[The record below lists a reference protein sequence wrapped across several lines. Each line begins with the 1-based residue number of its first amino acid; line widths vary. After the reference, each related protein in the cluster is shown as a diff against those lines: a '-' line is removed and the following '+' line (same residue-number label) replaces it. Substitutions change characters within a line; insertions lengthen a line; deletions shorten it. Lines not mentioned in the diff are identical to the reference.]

1 MLPIALLA
9 LQIIG
14 QAITLPFSWLMFRI
28 WDTAVRRLDKAK
40 GAQGEPI
47 TNFVILV
54 PAHNEEGSIATTV
67 RSLRALDYPRQQ
79 FEILVIADNCQ
90 DQTANVARNEGA
102 EVLER
107 FHDTKKSKGFA
118 LEYALET
125 LQKREHQPDAVV
137 IIDADTTVDADLLK
151 AFDRR
156 LQSGQDWLQAY
167 YTVSNSNDSWRT
179 QMMRLGFAHFNGLW
193 LLGQDTLGLGSALRG
208 NGMAFSWNGLQRC
221 PWQAYGLA
229 EDLEFSWHLRMRGER
244 VFFVPEVKVYGE
256 MIDNNPAAVAS
267 QRLRWEH
274 GRKQL
279 RKTFGRTILR
289 SRWPLGRRFT
299 YWSDLNMPPL
309 AGFALRL
316 LLTLGIAILFYQT
329 ESTELIEGIQGICLG
344 LAIGQLLNFAI
355 YLTMPFVVM
364 DIPRSY
370 FKLFFIAPFYAA
382 WKAGLWL
389 KRAPATWV
397 RTERKNRQGPL

>member
-1 MLPIALLA
+1 MLPIALLV
-9 LQIIG
+9 LQIIC

-28 WDTAVRRLDKAK
+28 WDTAVRRLQKAK
-40 GAQGEPI
+40 GAEGEPA
-47 TNFVILV
+47 TAFVILV

-67 RSLRALDYPRQQ
+67 RSLKALDYPRQL

-90 DQTANVARNEGA
+90 DKTAGVARNEGA

-107 FHDTKKSKGFA
+107 FHATRKSKGFA

-125 LQKREHQPDAVV
+125 LQKRETHPDAIV
-137 IIDADTTVDADLLK
+137 IIDADTTVDAALLK

-167 YTVSNSNDSWRT
+167 YQVANSHDSWRT
-179 QMMRLGFAHFNGLW
+179 QLMHLGFAHFNGLW

-208 NGMAFSWNGLQRC
+208 NGMAFSWKGLERC

-229 EDLEFSWHLRMRGER
+229 EDLEFSWHLRMNGER

-256 MIDNNPAAVAS
+256 MIDDNPAAVAS

-279 RKTFGRTILR
+279 RKTFGSQILKKH
-289 SRWPLGRRFT
+289 WPLSRRFM
-299 YWSDLNMPPL
+299 YGSDLYMPPM
-309 AGFALRL
+309 AGFVTRL
-316 LLTLGIAILFYQT
+316 VLTLLSAIAFYQT
-329 ESTELIEGIQGICLG
+329 ESTDILEGLQGVCLG
-344 LAIGQLLNFAI
+344 LAIGQILNLSI
-355 YLTMPFVVM
+355 YLLMPFIVM
-364 DIPRSY
+364 DVPKRY
-370 FKLFFIAPFYAA
+370 LKLFFIAPIYAL
-382 WKAGLWL
+382 WKAGLLL
-389 KRAPATWV
+389 KRAPSTWV
-397 RTERKNRQGPL
+397 RTERKK

>member
-1 MLPIALLA
+1 MLPIALFL
-9 LQIIG
+9 LQILC

-28 WDTAVRRLDKAK
+28 WDTAVRRMQKAW
-40 GAQGEPI
+40 GAEGDAA
-47 TNFVILV
+47 TAFVILV
-54 PAHNEEGSIATTV
+54 PAHNEETSIATTV
-67 RSLRALDYPRQQ
+67 RSLKALDYPRGL

-90 DQTANVARNEGA
+90 DKTASVARAEGV

-118 LEYALET
+118 LEYAIEI
-125 LQKREHQPDAVV
+125 LQKRETHPDAIV
-137 IIDADTTVDADLLK
+137 IIDADTTVDAGLLK

-167 YTVSNSNDSWRT
+167 YQVANSEDSWRT
-179 QMMRLGFAHFNGLW
+179 QLMHLGFAHFNGLW

-208 NGMAFSWNGLQRC
+208 NGMAFSWKGLERC

-229 EDLEFSWHLRMRGER
+229 EDLEFSWHLRMNGER

-279 RKTFGRTILR
+279 RKTFGSQILKKP
-289 SRWPLGRRFT
+289 WPLSRRFI
-299 YWSDLNMPPL
+299 YWSDLYMPPM
-309 AGFALRL
+309 AGFVMRL
-316 LLTLGIAILFYQT
+316 VLNLIVAIAFYQT
-329 ESTELIEGIQGICLG
+329 ESTEILEGLQGVCLG
-344 LAIGQLLNFAI
+344 LALGQLLNLAI
-355 YLTMPFVVM
+355 YLLMPFIVM
-364 DIPRSY
+364 KVPPAHL
-370 FKLFFIAPFYAA
+370 KLFVIAPIYAL
-382 WKAGLWL
+382 WKAGLLL
-389 KRAPATWV
+389 KRAPSTWV
-397 RTERKNRQGPL
+397 RTERKKDHQK

>member
-1 MLPIALLA
+1 MLPIALLV
-9 LQIIG
+9 LQIIC

-28 WDTAVRRLDKAK
+28 WDTAVRRLQKAK
-40 GAQGEPI
+40 GAEGEPA
-47 TNFVILV
+47 TAFVILV

-67 RSLRALDYPRQQ
+67 QSLKALDYPRQL

-90 DQTANVARNEGA
+90 DKTAAVARNEGA

-107 FHDTKKSKGFA
+107 FHATRKSKGFA

-125 LQKREHQPDAVV
+125 LQKRETHPDAIV
-137 IIDADTTVDADLLK
+137 IIDADTTVDAALLK

-167 YTVSNSNDSWRT
+167 YQVANSHDSWRT
-179 QMMRLGFAHFNGLW
+179 QLMHLGFAHFNGLW

-208 NGMAFSWNGLQRC
+208 NGMAFAWKGLERC

-229 EDLEFSWHLRMRGER
+229 EDLEFSWHLRMNGER

-256 MIDNNPAAVAS
+256 MIDDNPAAIAS

-279 RKTFGRTILR
+279 RKTFGSQILKKH
-289 SRWPLGRRFT
+289 WPLSRRFI
-299 YWSDLNMPPL
+299 YGIDLYMPPM
-309 AGFALRL
+309 AGFVTRL
-316 LLTLGIAILFYQT
+316 ALTLLSAIAFYKT
-329 ESTELIEGIQGICLG
+329 ESTEMIEGLQGVCLG
-344 LAIGQLLNFAI
+344 LAVGQVLNLAI
-355 YLTMPFVVM
+355 YLLMPFIVM
-364 DIPRSY
+364 DVPKRY
-370 FKLFFIAPFYAA
+370 LKLFFIAPIYAL
-382 WKAGLWL
+382 WKAGLLL
-389 KRAPATWV
+389 KRAPSTWV
-397 RTERKNRQGPL
+397 RTERKK

>member
-1 MLPIALLA
+1 MLSIALLVV
-9 LQIIG
+9 QIICLCF
-14 QAITLPFSWLMFRI
+14 TLPFSWLMFRI
-28 WDTAVRRLDKAK
+28 WDTAVRRLHKAK
-40 GAQGEPI
+40 EAQGEPA
-47 TNFVILV
+47 TSFVILV
-54 PAHNEEGSIATTV
+54 PAHNEETSIAATV
-67 RSLRALDYPRQQ
+67 HSLRALDYPRQL

-90 DQTANVARNEGA
+90 DTTANVARTEGA

-107 FHDTKKSKGFA
+107 FDQTKKSKGFA

-125 LQKREHQPDAVV
+125 LQKRETHPDAIVV
-137 IIDADTTVDADLLK
+137 IDADTTVDAGLLK

-193 LLGQDTLGLGSALRG
+193 LLGQDTLGMGSALRG
-208 NGMAFSWNGLQRC
+208 NGMAFSWLGLQRC

-229 EDLEFSWHLRMRGER
+229 EDVEFSWHLRMKGER
-244 VFFVPEVKVYGE
+244 VFFVPEVQVYGE

-279 RKTFGRTILR
+279 RKTFGREILH
-289 SRWPLGRRFT
+289 SGWPLARKFIHL
-299 YWSDLNMPPL
+299 SDLYMPPL
-309 AGFALRL
+309 GGFALRL
-316 LLTLGIAILFYQT
+316 LFTLLAAILFYQS
-329 ESTELIEGIQGICLG
+329 ESTEWMEGLQGICLG

-355 YLTMPFVVM
+355 YLFMPFILM
-364 DIPRSY
+364 GIPKSY
-370 FKLFFIAPFYAA
+370 LKLFVIAPFYVV
-382 WKAGLWL
+382 WKAGLML
-389 KRAPATWV
+389 KRAPSTWI
-397 RTERKNRQGPL
+397 RTERKK